1 MPNTNKIKSRMSEL
15 HITQTELARL
25 IGVATPTICQ
35 KINNVRPFSLD
46 EAEKVAEILKIR
58 DVEFGQY
65 FFGS

>member
-15 HITQTELARL
+15 RITQTELARL